1 MSHHHTR
8 LKPILTNKPC
18 ELGYMVCLVSLF
30 YIHTYIYTYV
40 QAYDLVP
47 TSTSPP
53 LIHLLTPRK
62 ISQAHVCISGTS
74 RAGAELGYD
83 VSIISDGIGDRDIPG
98 ASAKQ
103 LVDVS

>member
-8 LKPILTNKPC
+8 LKPILTNKTC

-30 YIHTYIYTYV
+30 NIHTYIHTGLRPR
-40 QAYDLVP
+40 ANLHL
-47 TSTSPP
+47 STTNPFAD
-53 LIHLLTPRK
+53 TPK
-62 ISQAHVCISGTS
+62 ISQAHVCISNTS